1 MVENGCHEAKFAT
14 DEEKLTTGVPST
26 PLIFRSYRHHRSIR
40 FKSSTITRPP
50 TTASFSGRAAT
61 PRHVTYFGGT
71 RDREKEMLRKK
82 YHVVRK
88 KNHVVRKLFYV
99 ASIFGGAA
107 GRKNRPPWELSS
119 TLWTLS
125 STPWALSSTAGT
137 LTPTA
142 SLQCVTEHPHFG
154 GDAQTSLP
162 DTDNPAARPLC
173 TVPRAPVYK
182 HEPTRGKMAVAGG
195 FVGYVGVFLAEG
207 GGLCRWP
214 RGWDEAQSATCSSL
228 CACRKASIMAM
239 PFSVAQPRR

>member
-14 DEEKLTTGVPST
+14 DEEKPTTDEEKLTTGVPST
-26 PLIFRSYRHHRSIR
+26 PLILSGLWTPQEHQIQVIHYYP
-40 FKSSTITRPP
+40 PP
-50 TTASFSGRAAT
+50 TTASFSSRAAT
-61 PRHVTYFGGT
+61 PRHVTYFGGA
-71 RDREKEMLRKK
+71 RDGEKEMLRKK

-107 GRKNRPPWELSS
+107 GCKNGAAGRKNRPPWELSS
-119 TLWTLS
+119 TAWEVS
-125 STPWALSSTAGT
+125 
-137 LTPTA
+137 PTA

-154 GDAQTSLP
+154 GDAQTCLP
-162 DTDNPAARPLC
+162 DTDNPAARPLR
-173 TVPRAPVYK
+173 TVPRAPV
-182 HEPTRGKMAVAGG
+182 HENEPTRGKMAVAGG
-195 FVGYVGVFLAEG
+195 FVGCVGVFLAGG

>member
-1 MVENGCHEAKFAT
+1 MVGNGCHEAKFATDEEKPTT

-26 PLIFRSYRHHRSIR
+26 PLIFRGYGHHRSIR
-40 FKSSTITRPP
+40 FKLSTITRPP
-50 TTASFSGRAAT
+50 TTASFSSRAAT
-61 PRHVTYFGGT
+61 PRHVIYFGGA
-71 RDREKEMLRKK
+71 RDGEKEMLRKK

-99 ASIFGGAA
+99 ASIFCGAA
-107 GRKNRPPWELSS
+107 GRKNRPPWN
-119 TLWTLS
+119 
-125 STPWALSSTAGT
+125 LSSTAGT
-137 LTPTA
+137 LSSTA
-142 SLQCVTEHPHFG
+142 SLQCVTEHPHFW

-162 DTDNPAARPLC
+162 NTDNPAARPLR
-173 TVPRAPVYK
+173 TVPRAPV
-182 HEPTRGKMAVAGG
+182 HENEPTRGKMAVAGG
-195 FVGYVGVFLAEG
+195 FVGCVGVFLAEG

>member
-1 MVENGCHEAKFAT
+1 MVENGCHEEKLT
-14 DEEKLTTGVPST
+14 TGEEKLATGVPST
-26 PLIFRSYRHHRSIR
+26 PLIFRGYGHHRSIR

-50 TTASFSGRAAT
+50 TTASFSSRAAT

-71 RDREKEMLRKK
+71 RDGEKEMLRKK

-107 GRKNRPPWELSS
+107 GHKNRPPWK
-119 TLWTLS
+119 LS
-125 STPWALSSTAGT
+125 STPWDVSSTAGT
-137 LTPTA
+137 LSPTA
-142 SLQCVTEHPHFG
+142 SLQCVTEHPHFW

-162 DTDNPAARPLC
+162 DTDNPAARPLR
-173 TVPRAPVYK
+173 TVPRAPV
-182 HEPTRGKMAVAGG
+182 HENEPTRGKMAVAGG
-195 FVGYVGVFLAEG
+195 FVGCVGVFLAGG

>member
-1 MVENGCHEAKFAT
+1 MVENGCHEEKLT
-14 DEEKLTTGVPST
+14 TGEEKLTTGVQST
-26 PLIFRSYRHHRSIR
+26 PLIFRGYGHHRSIR

-50 TTASFSGRAAT
+50 TTASFSSRAAT
-61 PRHVTYFGGT
+61 PRHVTYFGGA
-71 RDREKEMLRKK
+71 RDGEKEMLRKK

-119 TLWTLS
+119 TAWEV
-125 STPWALSSTAGT
+125 SSTAGT
-137 LTPTA
+137 LSPTA
-142 SLQCVTEHPHFG
+142 SLQCVTEHPHFWE
-154 GDAQTSLP
+154 DAQTSLP
-162 DTDNPAARPLC
+162 DTDNPAARPLR
-173 TVPRAPVYK
+173 TVPRTPV
-182 HEPTRGKMAVAGG
+182 HENEPTRGKMAVAGG
-195 FVGYVGVFLAEG
+195 FVGCVGVFLAGG

-214 RGWDEAQSATCSSL
+214 RRWDEAQSATCSSL

>member
-1 MVENGCHEAKFAT
+1 MVENRCH
-14 DEEKLTTGVPST
+14 EEKLTTGVPST

-50 TTASFSGRAAT
+50 TTASFSSRAAT
-61 PRHVTYFGGT
+61 PRHVTYFGGA

-107 GRKNRPPWELSS
+107 SRENRPPWELSS
-119 TLWTLS
+119 T
-125 STPWALSSTAGT
+125 AGEVSSTAGT
-137 LTPTA
+137 LSSTA
-142 SLQCVTEHPHFG
+142 SLQCVTEHPHFW

-162 DTDNPAARPLC
+162 DTDNPAARPLR

-182 HEPTRGKMAVAGG
+182 NEPTRGKMAVAGG
-195 FVGYVGVFLAEG
+195 FVGCVGVFLAGG

>member
-1 MVENGCHEAKFAT
+1 MVGNGCHEAKFAT

-26 PLIFRSYRHHRSIR
+26 PLIFRSYGHHRSIR
-40 FKSSTITRPP
+40 FKLSTITRPP
-50 TTASFSGRAAT
+50 TTASFSSRAAT
-61 PRHVTYFGGT
+61 PRHVTYFGGA
-71 RDREKEMLRKK
+71 RDGEKEMLRKK

-88 KNHVVRKLFYV
+88 KNHVVRKIFYV
-99 ASIFGGAA
+99 ASIFGEAA

-119 TLWTLS
+119 MPWT
-125 STPWALSSTAGT
+125 LSSTAGT
-137 LTPTA
+137 LSSTA
-142 SLQCVTEHPHFG
+142 SLQCVTEHPHFL

-162 DTDNPAARPLC
+162 DTDNPAARPLR
-173 TVPRAPVYK
+173 TVPRAPV
-182 HEPTRGKMAVAGG
+182 HENEPTRGKMAVAGG
-195 FVGYVGVFLAEG
+195 FVGCVGVFLAGG

>member
-1 MVENGCHEAKFAT
+1 MVENRCH
-14 DEEKLTTGVPST
+14 EEKLTTGVPST

-50 TTASFSGRAAT
+50 TTASFSSRAAT
-61 PRHVTYFGGT
+61 PRHVTYFGGA

-107 GRKNRPPWELSS
+107 GCKNGAAGRKNRPPWELSS
-119 TLWTLS
+119 TAWEVS
-125 STPWALSSTAGT
+125 
-137 LTPTA
+137 PTA

-154 GDAQTSLP
+154 GDAQTCLP
-162 DTDNPAARPLC
+162 DTDNPAARPLR
-173 TVPRAPVYK
+173 TVPRAPV
-182 HEPTRGKMAVAGG
+182 HENEPTRGKMAVAGG
-195 FVGYVGVFLAEG
+195 FVGCVGVFLAEG

>member
-1 MVENGCHEAKFAT
+1 MVENGCH
-14 DEEKLTTGVPST
+14 EEKLTTGVPST
-26 PLIFRSYRHHRSIR
+26 PLIFRGYGHHRSIR

-50 TTASFSGRAAT
+50 TTASFSSRAAT
-61 PRHVTYFGGT
+61 PRHVTYFGGA

-107 GRKNRPPWELSS
+107 GRKNRPPW
-119 TLWTLS
+119 TLS
-125 STPWALSSTAGT
+125 
-137 LTPTA
+137 PTA
-142 SLQCVTEHPHFG
+142 SLQCVTDHPHFWE
-154 GDAQTSLP
+154 DAQTSLP
-162 DTDNPAARPLC
+162 DTDNPAARPLR
-173 TVPRAPVYK
+173 TVPRAPV
-182 HEPTRGKMAVAGG
+182 HENEPTRGKMAVAGG
-195 FVGYVGVFLAEG
+195 FVGCVGVFLAGG

-214 RGWDEAQSATCSSL
+214 RGWGEAQSATCSSL